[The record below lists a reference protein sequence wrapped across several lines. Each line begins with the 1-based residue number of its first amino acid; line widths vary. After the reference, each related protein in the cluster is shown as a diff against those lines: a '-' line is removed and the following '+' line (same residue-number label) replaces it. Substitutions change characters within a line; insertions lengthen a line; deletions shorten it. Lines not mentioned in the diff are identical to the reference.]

1 MSVYTNFNNPW
12 DDEVSGSGEDAGA
25 SLLLPPATLQ
35 SQTPLPLR
43 RQSGRN
49 QASYGS
55 QYLFDTH
62 PAESEGPTLAVPRT
76 ALSTAR
82 QATLQKVCALIES
95 IGEGGKTNN
104 NLGDPM
110 QYATGFI
117 SSVSNGILD
126 TMARMSNLRPTTI
139 DFVSTAREAGPF
151 LFVIHPCGGAV
162 QCTAKEFEVANRLRA
177 QLFEVT
183 IDNPVETRQN
193 AKLSTIELSVSC
205 AFTVRHAS
213 PVLAQMCKLTK
224 LFLDCSMY
232 DLVRDYNHRPSRQTL
247 AGTVAL
253 ALACGSGLGFPSSL
267 VGLYRG

>member
-1 MSVYTNFNNPW
+1 MSVYTNYNNPW
-12 DDEVSGSGEDAGA
+12 DDEVPGVGEDAGA
-25 SLLLPPATLQ
+25 SLLFPTTVQQ

-43 RQSGRN
+43 RQTGRTP
-49 QASYGS
+49 ASYGS

-62 PAESEGPTLAVPRT
+62 PVESEGPSLAVPRT

-82 QATLQKVCALIES
+82 QATLQKVCGLV
-95 IGEGGKTNN
+95 GEVGKTSTNVHN
-104 NLGDPM
+104 PM

-117 SSVSNGILD
+117 SSVSHGILD
-126 TMARMSNLRPTTI
+126 TMARMSKLRPTTI